1 MSEAEYQILDDSREF
16 RNVMLHKGAAMLRVR
31 ELKSI
36 WLSPNEFQK
45 AYAQNKDNIKT
56 VIRFNN

>member
-1 MSEAEYQILDDSREF
+1 MGLRDSAEIEKQFDRVLRDTVSARMSP
-16 RNVMLHKGAAMLRVR
+16 G
-31 ELKSI
+31 
-36 WLSPNEFQK
+36 EFQK

>member
-1 MSEAEYQILDDSREF
+1 
-16 RNVMLHKGAAMLRVR
+16 MLHKGAAMLRVR